1 MGRAAAV
8 VVPLEIL
15 AAMGELNRAV
25 RAAGWNSA
33 PKHPVYAYKRQILE
47 TLADAG
53 ALICRPILVS
63 VPCRTC
69 GGSGR
74 WTDWWG
80 YSRDY
85 SEPCSRCS
93 AKGRVHLRFVLST
106 LPDGQQWH
114 TPAGPGIAG
123 HELLSRAWG
132 PMLWEG
138 DYYVATLP
146 DGTLKPVIYEPV
158 FDWRPGETAKD
169 GIAPER
175 CAELLNLV
183 EAWMPPKLGWQDLER
198 FMMSYRLDIGHG
210 LGSTCWH
217 CGEACPDETL
227 RTGICSAGHEW
238 LTWSMRTHRD
248 CRHPTPVEWPIIP
261 PDEALTPHVR
271 TWLARRAGRTR
282 IRRDDW

>member
-25 RAAGWNSA
+25 RAAGWNRA
-33 PKHPVYAYKRQILE
+33 PKRPVYAYKRQILE

-74 WTDWWG
+74 WSDWYEG
-80 YSRDY
+80 DH
-85 SEPCSRCS
+85 SEPCRRCE

-106 LPDGQQWH
+106 LPDDQQWH
-114 TPAGPGIAG
+114 TPHLAG
-123 HELLSRAWG
+123 HELICRAWG
-132 PMLWEG
+132 PTTWDG
-138 DYYVATLP
+138 GYYVATLP

-158 FDWRPGETAKD
+158 FDWRPGEPTKE

-183 EAWMPPKLGWQDLER
+183 EAWLPPTIGWQDAER
-198 FMMSYRLDIGHG
+198 FTLSYRLDIGHG

-217 CGEACPDETL
+217 CGEACTDETL
-227 RTGICSAGHEW
+227 RTGIGSAGHEW
-238 LTWSMRTHRD
+238 LTWSMRTHSNCRRTEIQWPRD
-248 CRHPTPVEWPIIP
+248 P

-271 TWLARRAGRTR
+271 AWLARRAGRRR
-282 IRRDDW
+282 IQRDDW